1 MKIAVLHTGH
11 ARNYERCIN
20 NWKLGVKDRY
30 DVDFYFG
37 VWNERGTK
45 LDGTPDNAR
54 QWEGHLM
61 PGQQYEAVVD
71 RTMISKDELL
81 ENLCPTLTTEDK
93 VLYLQHDDHH
103 NIIMDNM
110 VKSGAINTNRG
121 HHTYALW
128 MGGHQGRWIPTTSWH
143 QWYMVRE
150 TYKLVE
156 QSGVEY
162 DLVIRTRMDTA
173 WVGYPVFEKYEQI
186 QIPYNAPGVPHDYL
200 LYGPQDLMS
209 AVCKLY
215 DYFPIMYNNQ
225 REFLGAG
232 TDCHIS
238 LTWMSKY
245 MVPVQD
251 NQKNLM
257 SVIRK
262 DSYINHKDT
271 AFLLEE
277 EHSNA
282 WRNPAVNTSANY
294 TG

>member
-11 ARNYERCIN
+11 VRNYERCIN

-30 DVDFYFG
+30 DADFYFG

-45 LDGTPDNAR
+45 LDNTPDNAR
-54 QWEGHLM
+54 QWTEHRM
-61 PGQQYEAVVD
+61 PSQQYDAVVD
-71 RTMISKDELL
+71 RNSISKEEIL
-81 ENLCPTLTTEDK
+81 EVLCPTLTNPER
-93 VLYLQHDDHH
+93 VLYLQHNDHH

-110 VKSGAINTNRG
+110 VKSGAINTTRG

-128 MGGHQGRWIPTTSWH
+128 MGGHDGRWIPTTSWH

-150 TYKLVE
+150 AYKLIE
-156 QSGVEY
+156 QSGIKY
-162 DLVIRTRMDTA
+162 DMIIRTRMDTS
-173 WVGYPVFEKYEQI
+173 WVGLPQFKKYDAVQV
-186 QIPYNAPGVPHDYL
+186 PYDNPGVPHDYL
-200 LYGPQDLMS
+200 LYGPQELMNV
-209 AVCKLY
+209 VCKLY
-215 DYFPIMYNNQ
+215 DYLPIMYNDQ

-245 MVPVQD
+245 MVPVED
-251 NQKNLM
+251 NQTNLM

-262 DSYINHKDT
+262 DSYPTKYDT

-277 EHSNA
+277 EHSAA
-282 WRNPAVNTSANY
+282 WRNPNINTCANY

>member
-1 MKIAVLHTGH
+1 MKIAIMHTGH
-11 ARNYERCIN
+11 ARKYERCIN

-30 DVDFYFG
+30 DADFYFG

-45 LDGTPDNAR
+45 LDDTPDNAR

-61 PGQQYEAVVD
+61 PSRQYDAVVD
-71 RTMISKDELL
+71 RSMISKQELV
-81 ENLCPTLTTEDK
+81 EKLCPTLTTPEK
-93 VLYLQHDDHH
+93 ILYLHHDNHH
-103 NIIMDNM
+103 NIIMDSM
-110 VKSGAINTNRG
+110 VTSGAINGSVG
-121 HHTYALW
+121 HPKYALW
-128 MGGHQGRWIPTTSWH
+128 MGGQIPTTSWH

-156 QSGVEY
+156 QSGIKY

-173 WVGYPVFEKYEQI
+173 WVGYPKFENYEEV
-186 QIPYNAPGVPHDYL
+186 QIPYNAPDVPHDYL
-200 LYGPQDLMS
+200 LYGPQDLMGV
-209 AVCKLY
+209 VCRLY
-215 DYFPIMYNNQ
+215 EYFPIMYNDQ

-238 LTWMSKY
+238 LNWMSKY
-245 MVPVQD
+245 MVPVRD

-262 DSYINHKDT
+262 DIYPNNYDT
-271 AFLLEE
+271 SFLLEE
-277 EHSNA
+277 QHSNA
-282 WRNPAVNTSANY
+282 WRNPKVNTSTNY